1 MGAGE
6 RITRGRSFTVLI
18 CAGLA
23 CLLMLPGAVRAQ
35 GSGEPPPS
43 VAGAPQADTLL
54 VKADTVSGSDRVPK
68 STSTALILSAL
79 LPGAGQFYN
88 ESYWKVPV
96 FLGLGG
102 YFAYEFFYALN
113 KYNEYSNLYDLS
125 AQAPSGGNERLRS
138 LRDFYRD
145 ERDRFGWYFVILY
158 IVNLVDA
165 YVDATLS
172 DFKIDDTLSLRV
184 TPLVTGTAALGPT
197 APGPMAPGVGVGLRL
212 RF

>member
-1 MGAGE
+1 M
-6 RITRGRSFTVLI
+6 VPV

-23 CLLMLPGAVRAQ
+23 CLLMAAGAARSQA
-35 GSGEPPPS
+35 SGDPS
-43 VAGAPQADTLL
+43 SRVAGASRADTLL
-54 VKADTVSGSDRVPK
+54 VEADTVSEADPGLK
-68 STSTALILSAL
+68 STSTALILSAV

-125 AQAPSGGNERLRS
+125 AQTPSGGNERLRS
-138 LRDFYRD
+138 LRDFYRQ

-172 DFKIDDTLSLRV
+172 DFKIDDTLSLRL
-184 TPLVTGTAALGPT
+184 TPLLTGTAASGPL
-197 APGPMAPGVGVGLRL
+197 APGPVAPGVGVGLRL